1 MPASDEVK
9 AFLGI
14 DTSCYVTSVA
24 LVNAQGDVL
33 LHGRTKL
40 PVKQGEL
47 GLRQSE
53 AVFAHIRQL
62 PPLVQ
67 RAFALVREQQLLLCA
82 VGVSDAPRRMQGS
95 YMPVFV
101 AGVSQAQGLCAAA
114 DVPLYAFSHQ
124 QGHLRAA
131 EIGQQ
136 MPPEYLAVHLSGGT
150 SEVLCVHR
158 DSWNVEILGGTQ
170 DISAGQCIDRMGV
183 LLGLSFPAGP
193 ELETLANKAQGETAP
208 IGIPVQFSSFHF
220 SGAEAEIKRRLA
232 RGEDAAQLART
243 LFLSIARALAKAIC
257 QAYEKTGLK
266 HVLVGG
272 GVAANRIVAQELARQ
287 LQKRCRAVHLHMADP
302 RYAGDNAVGTALL
315 AKEMEERDAQ

>member
-1 MPASDEVK
+1 MK

-40 PVKQGEL
+40 PVRQGEL
-47 GLRQSE
+47 GLRQSD

-62 PPLVQ
+62 PALLRQ
-67 RAFALVREQQLLLCA
+67 AFACVHAQRLSLCA
-82 VGVSDAPRRMQGS
+82 IGVSDAPRQAEGS
-95 YMPVFV
+95 YMPVFT
-101 AGVSQAQGLCAAA
+101 AGISQAQSLCAALA
-114 DVPLYAFSHQ
+114 LPLHTFSHQ

-131 EIGQQ
+131 EIGQA
-136 MPPEYLAVHLSGGT
+136 MPPAYLAVHLSGGT
-150 SEVLCVHR
+150 TEVLRVQQR
-158 DSWNVEILGGTQ
+158 GWQVEILGGTQ

-193 ELETLANKAQGETAP
+193 ELEALANCAQDAAAP
-208 IGIPVQFSSFHF
+208 IGIAVQNSSFHF
-220 SGAEAEIKRRLA
+220 SGVEAEIKRRLA
-232 RGEDAAQLART
+232 RGDEAAPLARA
-243 LFLSIARALAKAIC
+243 LFVAIARALAKAIC
-257 QAYEKTGLK
+257 QAYEATGLT

-272 GVAANRIVAQELARQ
+272 GVAANQIVAQELRHQ
-287 LQKRCRAVHLHMADP
+287 LQKRCRAVRLHMADP

-315 AKEMEERDAQ
+315 AKEAEECNAQ

>member
-1 MPASDEVK
+1 MK

-47 GLRQSE
+47 GLRQSD
-53 AVFAHIRQL
+53 AVFAHVRQL
-62 PPLVQ
+62 SPLLEE
-67 RAFALVREQQLLLCA
+67 AFACLRERQLSLAA
-82 VGVSDAPRRMQGS
+82 VGVSDAPRRTEHS
-95 YMPVFV
+95 YMPVFM
-101 AGVSQAQGLCAAA
+101 AGLSQARSLCAAL
-114 DVPLYAFSHQ
+114 DVPLFAFSHQ

-131 EIGQQ
+131 EIGQD
-136 MPPEYLAVHLSGGT
+136 MPPAYLAVHLSGGT
-150 SEVLCVHR
+150 TEVLRVKR
-158 DSWNVEILGGTQ
+158 EDWQVEILGGTQ

-193 ELETLANKAQGETAP
+193 ELETLAHQSRGETVP
-208 IGIPVQFSSFHF
+208 IGIPVQHSSFHF

-232 RGEDAAQLART
+232 RGEDAAQLARA
-243 LFLSIARALAKAIC
+243 LFLAIARALAKAIC
-257 QAYEKTGLK
+257 QAHEKTGYR

-287 LQKRCRAVHLHMADP
+287 LKKRCRAVRLHMTDP

-315 AKEMEERDAQ
+315 AQQREERDAQ